1 MATALNMVTRAMRL
15 ARVIGKGEI
24 PDNEEAQD
32 GLTALN
38 AMLDSWRLERLSVY
52 QITQGSHAW
61 TAGDASMTFGESG
74 DVATRP
80 VAVDSAFWQDAN
92 SNKYPLILLTEREQ
106 YDNIVSPSTQ
116 SSIPEYLF
124 YEKAF
129 PLGVVY
135 LYPVPSEGGTLLLNT
150 WQTLQEFA
158 GLTTELA
165 LPPGYQRAIEYNL
178 AEEYAP
184 EFGVQVPVSVIRIA
198 SKAKT
203 NLKRVNAPR
212 DVMSFHTE
220 LLGRRRFD
228 INIE

>member
-1 MATALNMVTRAMRL
+1 MATALEMVTRAMRL

-52 QITQGSHAW
+52 QIVQGSHVW
-61 TAGDASMTFGESG
+61 TAADSSMTFGTGG
-74 DVATRP
+74 DVTTRP

-92 SNKYPLILLTEREQ
+92 ANKYSLTLLTEREQ
-106 YDNIVSPSTQ
+106 YDRIVAPSTQ
-116 SSIPEYLF
+116 STIPEYLF

-150 WQTLQEFA
+150 WQALQEFSA
-158 GLTTELA
+158 LTTELA
-165 LPPGYQRAIEYNL
+165 LPPGYKRAIEYSL
-178 AEEYAP
+178 AEEYGP

-212 DVMSFHTE
+212 DVMSFPTE

>member
-52 QITQGSHAW
+52 QVVQGSHAW
-61 TAGDASMTFGESG
+61 TASDSSMTFGTGG
-74 DVATRP
+74 DVTTRP
-80 VAVDSAFWQDAN
+80 VAVDSAFWQDG
-92 SNKYPLILLTEREQ
+92 NKYPLRLLTEREQ
-106 YDNIVSPSTQ
+106 YDSIVTPSNQ
-116 SSIPEYLF
+116 STIPEYLF

-178 AEEYAP
+178 AEEIAP

-212 DVMSFHTE
+212 DVLSFPTE
-220 LLGRRRFD
+220 LLGRRRYN